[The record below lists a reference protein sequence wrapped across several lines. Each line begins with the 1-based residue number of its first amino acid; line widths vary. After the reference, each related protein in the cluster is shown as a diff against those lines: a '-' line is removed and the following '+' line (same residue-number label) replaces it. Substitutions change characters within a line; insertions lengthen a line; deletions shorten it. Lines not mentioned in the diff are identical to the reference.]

1 MARKRQWI
9 KVAIA
14 IFIVVGLLVS
24 GRHYGLFDKDSDAH
38 SHEVRIAYL
47 RVPNDELLAMSRGT
61 LEDKLAEI
69 GVKAKFVEFDSG
81 VEANKALASG
91 SIDYAS
97 MGITNA
103 VVALANQIPTELI
116 WIHELLGETEG
127 LVVKDSISSLS
138 DLAGQTLATTF
149 ASTSHYSLE
158 KVLEEANLSDQ
169 VKLLDMK
176 STDIAASWA
185 SGDIMGAYTW
195 EPNLSQ
201 LVNQSGH
208 VLLDSKDLQ
217 EEGIVTANVMLGRKD
232 YLAEHPE
239 VTQVIIQSL
248 EETHQLYASQPEE
261 AANILGEEL
270 GMPADEVLKQMKG
283 SKWLRAKDQVQSDY
297 LGSSEEKG
305 QFVPVIQSIA
315 DFLASNRQLSDV
327 PSQEVIE
334 NFVNPAYIEAYL
346 EREGQ

>member
-1 MARKRQWI
+1 MVRKRQWT
-9 KVAIA
+9 KLAIA
-14 IFIVVGLLVS
+14 VFIVVGLLIS
-24 GRHYGLFDKDSDAH
+24 SWHYGLFDRNSDKD

-47 RVPNDELLAMSRGT
+47 RVPNDELLAMSQGK
-61 LEDKLAEI
+61 LKNKLAEI

-103 VVALANQIPTELI
+103 VVALAKQIPTELI
-116 WIHELLGETEG
+116 WVHELLGETEG
-127 LVVKDSISSLS
+127 LVVKDSINSLS

-158 KVLEEANLSDQ
+158 KVLEEANLSGQ

-185 SGDIMGAYTW
+185 SGDIVGAYTW

-201 LVNQSGH
+201 LVSQSGH
-208 VLLDSKDLQ
+208 ILLDSKELQ
-217 EEGIVTANVMLGRKD
+217 GKGIVTANVMLGRKV
-232 YLAEHPE
+232 YLNDHPE
-239 VTQVIIQSL
+239 VTQAIIQSL
-248 EETHQLYASQPEE
+248 EEAHQLYASQPDQ
-261 AANILGEEL
+261 AAKVLGAEL

-283 SKWLRAKDQVQSDY
+283 SKWLKAEDQVQFNY
-297 LGSSEEKG
+297 LGSSQEKG
-305 QFVPVIQSIA
+305 NFVQIIQSIA
-315 DFLASNRQLSDV
+315 DFLRSNRQLSDL
-327 PSQEVIE
+327 PSQEAVQ
-334 NFVNPAYIEAYL
+334 NFISPTYIESYL
-346 EREGQ
+346 AKEE